1 MYYKLPIKERMDLMK
16 SYKKANKDM
25 SYSDMVNDYNTSY
38 QRFDNGG
45 EKPWGEMN
53 AKERTAYLDAKEA
66 NAKAETT
73 SRKQATKEHY
83 QDYVKDSM
91 KKTLEHPMFNTAQYF
106 TPEGMAVGAIK
117 GLANVGPDVV
127 KGDYSA
133 AAFDALTALPAVAPA
148 VKNVYNISK
157 LPKFNNVNKSEIN
170 WKAWNKE
177 IPENKALINEYNTIE
192 QTSKANGSWMKNA
205 DGSAF
210 QGTPEQFVQKNSSN
224 FKKAFPEGATTTYR
238 GAHQHIDDFVNRDRN
253 DYATFLTDNKV
264 NAESYIGADALSKEY
279 YHPNI
284 NKSGEWT
291 DGLYQLGFQKNLPKV
306 VGEAEGRKWRLLN
319 YDENVAKNI
328 GNNAKHHNEFLK
340 ENQIRNTYQDVETA
354 SQYDPSKNYLS
365 TDNYA
370 TYVKGNKEA
379 VAQINNVKDQMGFA
393 TNIPTNTVYAVD
405 ANRVPLKSLMF
416 NNGMFDMTNPNI
428 YKSVVP
434 IGLGAAALQ
443 QETSK
448 DKHRYGGI
456 QRFDNGGEYKG
467 EPIITNDRNNPRLK
481 AYNDSLSSYELSNK
495 AEKLFNKNSLDPQ
508 LGVYNQMADKAA
520 KRSNIKPVTIKT
532 NNSEFSAKDFNPG
545 NMEEM
550 WMAKFKKPVQP
561 YIYKKPEDG
570 GELPYSKRVEAY
582 NDSTILFN
590 SGFGRGIPNQIYNPQ
605 FNAAKKRLTELN
617 KKEPQ
622 STDYYRSY
630 ANHPEYLKTHSIPYA
645 KPTYP
650 KKDIVLPEKKEKTRT
665 DIYTNKDLFDKAYK
679 AETDSSNAYTHYK
692 NDTKG
697 WVPANT
703 VKNEN
708 KVKDFVKNNQTL
720 KDAYYNKTED
730 AITYFPTKPKKPV
743 VHNVYQPPPPPEK
756 MIPIEARIPKDI
768 VEPELKTSPKDFGY
782 RRIGWRN
789 DPNTNLQVPVL
800 LTHPKMKVKQ
810 GERIY
815 NKEIPT
821 STMAIPKDWEAEFS
835 KPEETKKTDT
845 YWRRK

>member
-1 MYYKLPIKERMDLMK
+1 MYYKLPIKDRMDLMK
-16 SYKKANKDM
+16 SYKKANPKM
-25 SYSDMVNDYNTSY
+25 SYNDMVNDYNTSY
-38 QRFDNGG
+38 
-45 EKPWGEMN
+45 
-53 AKERTAYLDAKEA
+53 
-66 NAKAETT
+66 
-73 SRKQATKEHY
+73 
-83 QDYVKDSM
+83 
-91 KKTLEHPMFNTAQYF
+91 
-106 TPEGMAVGAIK
+106 
-117 GLANVGPDVV
+117 
-127 KGDYSA
+127 
-133 AAFDALTALPAVAPA
+133 
-148 VKNVYNISK
+148 
-157 LPKFNNVNKSEIN
+157 
-170 WKAWNKE
+170 
-177 IPENKALINEYNTIE
+177 
-192 QTSKANGSWMKNA
+192 
-205 DGSAF
+205 
-210 QGTPEQFVQKNSSN
+210 
-224 FKKAFPEGATTTYR
+224 
-238 GAHQHIDDFVNRDRN
+238 
-253 DYATFLTDNKV
+253 
-264 NAESYIGADALSKEY
+264 
-279 YHPNI
+279 
-284 NKSGEWT
+284 
-291 DGLYQLGFQKNLPKV
+291 
-306 VGEAEGRKWRLLN
+306 
-319 YDENVAKNI
+319 
-328 GNNAKHHNEFLK
+328 
-340 ENQIRNTYQDVETA
+340 
-354 SQYDPSKNYLS
+354 
-365 TDNYA
+365 
-370 TYVKGNKEA
+370 
-379 VAQINNVKDQMGFA
+379 
-393 TNIPTNTVYAVD
+393 
-405 ANRVPLKSLMF
+405 
-416 NNGMFDMTNPNI
+416 
-428 YKSVVP
+428 
-434 IGLGAAALQ
+434 
-443 QETSK
+443 
-448 DKHRYGGI
+448 

-550 WMAKFKKPVQP
+550 WMAKFKKPIQP

-570 GELPYSKRVEAY
+570 GELPYSKKVQAY
-582 NDSTILFN
+582 NDSTILYN
-590 SGFGRGIPNQIYNPQ
+590 SGFGRGIPNYVYEPQ

-630 ANHPEYLKTHSIPYA
+630 ANNPEYLKTHSMPYA

-650 KKDIVLPEKKEKTRT
+650 KKDTVLPEKKEKTRT

-708 KVKDFVKNNQTL
+708 KVKDFVKSNQTL

-730 AITYFPTKPKKPV
+730 AITYFPIKPKKPV

-768 VEPELKTSPKDFGY
+768 VEPGLKTSPKDFGY

-789 DPNTNLQVPVL
+789 DPNTHLQVPVL

-815 NKEIPT
+815 NNEIPT
-821 STMAIPKDWEAEFS
+821 STMGIPKDWEAEFS
-835 KPEETKKTDT
+835 KPEETEKTDT